1 MVMLRSP
8 RRRRASRQTSARLA
22 SVRSSRRHTR
32 PGRRNHPEASY
43 DEASRARYRVR
54 AARPGGSGS
63 GGADH
68 GLSITR
74 KVFLA
79 LFGVV
84 AARLGFLQIIDGGN
98 LAAKA
103 ESQRTNRIVLHAKRG
118 TIFDRNGNVLAMSE
132 DCETIYA
139 NPKEVNDPSGVAS
152 ALVKVLGGDKQDYMD
167 LLVMDTTF
175 VYIRRQVDQDV
186 ADELQELLAE
196 RELRGIYYLAD
207 TKRVYPY
214 GNVAAQVLGMVNV
227 DGQGTTGLE
236 LQYNDLLTGTDGEML
251 IETGLTG
258 TPIAGGASH
267 VTEAKNGT
275 DIVISIDVDLQQAC
289 EQIIK
294 QAVETYSSDSGSV
307 MVTDPKT
314 GEILAACS
322 TPLADFS
329 DLSDASALN
338 LKPVSSSFEPG
349 SVFKVITTSIGLDLG
364 LYTPETVYNVPAFY
378 KVGESYVSDSDGR
391 DYAQDMPVR
400 YMLSHSSNPAMALLV
415 QEVIGAE
422 AFSEGVDRY
431 GIGHLTGID
440 FPGETEG
447 IVKTLAE
454 YDGSTAGSMAF
465 GQGLAIPMVQIV
477 RAFGAVANGGVPT
490 TPHFL
495 VAKGEETVDWPA
507 GDPVIADETSHLEID
522 MMRDVVTQGTG
533 VKGQVEGYDIAA
545 KTGTGEQAGE
555 GGYLDW
561 SYVASM
567 CGFANAD
574 EPEVLVYVGLNH
586 LAALASQSSS
596 YVFHDVMTQ
605 AVNILG
611 VPTVG

>member
-1 MVMLRSP
+1 M
-8 RRRRASRQTSARLA
+8 
-22 SVRSSRRHTR
+22 
-32 PGRRNHPEASY
+32 RRNHPEASY

-54 AARPGGSGS
+54 ASRPGGSGS

-68 GLSITR
+68 GLSMTR
-74 KVFLA
+74 RIFLA
-79 LFGVV
+79 LFGVI

-103 ESQRTNRIVLHAKRG
+103 ESQRTNRIVLHARRG

-132 DCETIYA
+132 QCQTVYA
-139 NPKEVNDPSGVAS
+139 NPKEIDDPSGVAG
-152 ALVKVLGGDKQDYMD
+152 ALAEVLGGEKGDYTD
-167 LLVMDTTF
+167 LLTQDTTF
-175 VYIRRQVDQDV
+175 VYVQRQVDQSV
-186 ADELQELLAE
+186 ADELEALLRE
-196 RELRGIYYLAD
+196 RELSGIYFLDD

-214 GNVAAQVLGMVNV
+214 GSVGAQVLGMVNV
-227 DGQGTTGLE
+227 DGEGTSGLE
-236 LQYNDLLTGTDGEML
+236 YQYNDLLTGTDGEML
-251 IETGLTG
+251 VETGLTG
-258 TPIAGGASH
+258 TPIAGGAAQ
-267 VTEAKNGT
+267 VTEAVNGT

-289 EQIIK
+289 ESIIK
-294 QAVETYSSDSGSV
+294 EAVETYSADSGSV
-307 MVTDPKT
+307 MITDPTT

-329 DLSDASALN
+329 NLTDAAALN

-364 LYTPETVYNVPAFY
+364 LYTPDTVYNVPAFY
-378 KVGESYVSDSDGR
+378 KVGDSYVSDSDGR
-391 DYAQDMPVR
+391 DYDQDMPVR

-415 QEVIGAE
+415 QEVIGPE
-422 AFSEGVDRY
+422 AFAEGVDRF

-440 FPGETEG
+440 FPGEAEG

-465 GQGLAIPMVQIV
+465 GQALAIPMVQIV

-495 VAKGEETVDWPA
+495 VTKGDEEVEWPA
-507 GDPVIADETSHLEID
+507 GERIIAEETSDLEID
-522 MMRDVVTQGTG
+522 MMRDVVTEGTG

-545 KTGTGEQAGE
+545 KTGTGEQASE
-555 GGYLDW
+555 DGGYLDW

-574 EPEVLVYVGLNH
+574 APEVLVYVGLNH

-605 AVNILG
+605 AVSILG
-611 VPTVG
+611 VPTAD

>member
-1 MVMLRSP
+1 M
-8 RRRRASRQTSARLA
+8 
-22 SVRSSRRHTR
+22 
-32 PGRRNHPEASY
+32 RRNHPEASY

-63 GGADH
+63 GGSER
-68 GLSITR
+68 GLAVTR
-74 KVFLA
+74 KIFLA
-79 LFGVV
+79 LFAVV
-84 AARLGFLQIIDGGN
+84 AARLGFLQIIDGGR
-98 LAAKA
+98 LSAKA
-103 ESQRTNRIVLHAKRG
+103 ESQRTNRIALHAKRG

-132 DCETIYA
+132 ECKTVYA
-139 NPKEVNDPSGVAS
+139 NPKEVDDPSGVAS
-152 ALVKVLGGDKQDYMD
+152 ALVKVLGGEKQDYMD
-167 LLVMDTTF
+167 LLTMDTTF
-175 VYIRRQVDQDV
+175 VYLQRQVDESV
-186 ADELQELLAE
+186 ADELKGLLAE
-196 RELRGIYYLAD
+196 RELSGVYYLDD

-214 GNVAAQVLGMVNV
+214 GNVAAQVLGVVNV
-227 DGQGTTGLE
+227 DGVGISGLE

-251 IETGLTG
+251 VETGLTG

-267 VTEAKNGT
+267 VTEAVDGT

-289 EQIIK
+289 ESIIRE
-294 QAVETYSSDSGSV
+294 AVETYSADSGSV
-307 MVTDPKT
+307 MVTDPLT

-329 DLSDASALN
+329 DLSDSAALS

-364 LYTPETVYNVPAFY
+364 LYTPDTVYNVPAFY

-422 AFSEGVDRY
+422 AFSEGVERY

-495 VAKGEETVDWPA
+495 VTKGDETVEWPA
-507 GDPVIADETSHLEID
+507 GERIIAEETSDLEIE
-522 MMRDVVTQGTG
+522 MMRDVVKEGTG
-533 VKGQVEGYDIAA
+533 VKGAVEGFDIAA
-545 KTGTGEQAGE
+545 KTGTGEQASAD

-574 EPEVLVYVGLNH
+574 APEVLVYVGLNH

-611 VPTVG
+611 VPTVD

>member
-1 MVMLRSP
+1 MRRDARQSRP
-8 RRRRASRQTSARLA
+8 RRS
-22 SVRSSRRHTR
+22 
-32 PGRRNHPEASY
+32 NHPEASY
-43 DEASRARYRVR
+43 DESSRARYRVR
-54 AARPGGSGS
+54 ASRPGGSGS

-68 GLSITR
+68 GLSVTR

-84 AARLGFLQIIDGGN
+84 AARLGFLQIVDGGN
-98 LAAKA
+98 LAARA

-132 DCETIYA
+132 ECETVYA
-139 NPKEVNDPSGVAS
+139 NPEEVSDPSGVADV
-152 ALVKVLGGDKQDYMD
+152 LVKVLGGEKQGYMD
-167 LLVMDTTF
+167 LLTSDTTF
-175 VYIRRQVDQDV
+175 VYIQRQVDQDV
-186 ADELQELLAE
+186 ADELRDLLAE
-196 RELRGIYYLAD
+196 RELRGVYYLAD

-214 GNVAAQVLGMVNV
+214 GNVGAQVLGVVNV
-227 DGQGTTGLE
+227 DGVGTSGLE

-251 IETGLTG
+251 VETGLTG
-258 TPIAGGASH
+258 TPIAGGAAQ
-267 VTEAKNGT
+267 VTESKDGT

-289 EQIIK
+289 ESIIA
-294 QAVETYSSDSGSV
+294 QAVDTYEADSGSV
-307 MVTDPKT
+307 MVTDPTT

-329 DLSDASALN
+329 NLTDASALN

-349 SVFKVITTSIGLDLG
+349 SVFKVITTSIGLDLD
-364 LYTPETVYNVPAFY
+364 LYTPDTVYNVPAFY
-378 KVGESYVSDSDGR
+378 KVGDSYVSDSDGR

-415 QEVIGAE
+415 QEVIGAK
-422 AFSEGVDRY
+422 AFSEGVERY
-431 GIGHLTGID
+431 GIGQLTGID
-440 FPGETEG
+440 FPGEAEG
-447 IVKTLAE
+447 IVKSLAE

-495 VAKGEETVDWPA
+495 VTRGEEEVDWPV
-507 GDPVIADETSHLEID
+507 GERIIAEETSDEEIS
-522 MMRDVVTQGTG
+522 MMRDVVSQGTG
-533 VKGQVEGYDIAA
+533 VKGAVDGYDIAA
-545 KTGTGEQAGE
+545 KTGTGEQAGDQ
-555 GGYLDW
+555 GYLDW

-574 EPEVLVYVGLNH
+574 APEVLVYVGLNH

-596 YVFHDVMTQ
+596 YVFHDVMSQ

-611 VPTVG
+611 VPTAN

>member
-1 MVMLRSP
+1 MRRDARQSRP
-8 RRRRASRQTSARLA
+8 RRS
-22 SVRSSRRHTR
+22 
-32 PGRRNHPEASY
+32 NHPEASY

-54 AARPGGSGS
+54 ASRPGGSGS

-68 GLSITR
+68 GLSVTR

-84 AARLGFLQIIDGGN
+84 AARLGFLQIVDGGN
-98 LAAKA
+98 LAARA

-132 DCETIYA
+132 ECETVYA
-139 NPKEVNDPSGVAS
+139 NPEEVSDPSGVADV
-152 ALVKVLGGDKQDYMD
+152 LVKVLGGEKQGYMD
-167 LLVMDTTF
+167 LLTSDTTF
-175 VYIRRQVDQDV
+175 VYIQRQVDQDV
-186 ADELQELLAE
+186 ADELRDLLAE
-196 RELRGIYYLAD
+196 RELRGVYYLAD

-214 GNVAAQVLGMVNV
+214 GNVGAQVLGVVNV
-227 DGQGTTGLE
+227 DGVGTSGLE

-251 IETGLTG
+251 VETGLTG
-258 TPIAGGASH
+258 TPIAGGAAQ
-267 VTEAKNGT
+267 VTEAKDGT

-289 EQIIK
+289 ESIIA
-294 QAVETYSSDSGSV
+294 QAVDTYEADSGSV
-307 MVTDPKT
+307 MVTDPTT

-329 DLSDASALN
+329 NLTDASALN

-349 SVFKVITTSIGLDLG
+349 SVFKVITTSIGLDLD
-364 LYTPETVYNVPAFY
+364 LYTPDTVYNVPAFY
-378 KVGESYVSDSDGR
+378 KVGDSYVSDSDGR

-415 QEVIGAE
+415 QEVIGAK
-422 AFSEGVDRY
+422 AFSEGVERY
-431 GIGHLTGID
+431 GIGQLTGID
-440 FPGETEG
+440 FPGEAEG
-447 IVKTLAE
+447 IVKSLAE

-495 VAKGEETVDWPA
+495 VTRGEEEVDWPV
-507 GDPVIADETSHLEID
+507 GERIIAEETSDEEIS
-522 MMRDVVTQGTG
+522 MMRDVVSQGTG
-533 VKGQVEGYDIAA
+533 VKGAVDGYDIAA
-545 KTGTGEQAGE
+545 KTGTGEQAGDQ
-555 GGYLDW
+555 GYLDW

-574 EPEVLVYVGLNH
+574 APEVLVYVGLNH

-596 YVFHDVMTQ
+596 YVFHDVMSQ

-611 VPTVG
+611 VPTAN